1 MKQITLLS
9 YILMVFCYQAWC
21 QKNETQYYKSGKLKM
36 EVEYNPNT
44 GLGQTIEYYESGQM
58 LSKKSYKQGKL
69 NGDDILYFPDGQ
81 IQLYYFWKDGTPE
94 NRIYGNHKNGKL
106 SFESY
111 FADGFKT
118 GHWKFYDQ
126 NGYIIK
132 EQIFESKKT
141 LWNSDLDYMK
151 ELHYLDNKL
160 AYILTYELGKV
171 VDKKIINQELFDRLF
186 ATKPPLGQTLFL
198 SNCARCHSASID
210 LVGPK
215 LKGVTK
221 TRTTDWLKKMI
232 TNGEQLRKSGD
243 KTAVGLYSKWNNLEH
258 PNFEKLDSEE
268 IESIIDYL
276 KTFN

>member
-1 MKQITLLS
+1 MT
-9 YILMVFCYQAWC
+9 
-21 QKNETQYYKSGKLKM
+21 
-36 EVEYNPNT
+36 
-44 GLGQTIEYYESGQM
+44 
-58 LSKKSYKQGKL
+58 
-69 NGDDILYFPDGQ
+69 
-81 IQLYYFWKDGTPE
+81 
-94 NRIYGNHKNGKL
+94 
-106 SFESY
+106 
-111 FADGFKT
+111 
-118 GHWKFYDQ
+118 
-126 NGYIIK
+126 
-132 EQIFESKKT
+132 
-141 LWNSDLDYMK
+141 
-151 ELHYLDNKL
+151 
-160 AYILTYELGKV
+160 
-171 VDKKIINQELFDRLF
+171 KKIINQELFDRLF

-243 KTAVGLYSKWNNLEH
+243 KTAVSLYSKWNNLEH